1 MNVDNLKRDP
11 ARVNALYIVQPDGSV
26 VANRDFEIHLPKRFV
41 ENGMAEVG
49 EVVTTAAVLGVVVPG
64 EFYGLLSAM
73 MDLTLMPLSV
83 NETVI
88 KGVPYL
94 VLEFN
99 KGDTVIENL
108 TVIQDSNKPYAYMLE
123 FYYYA
128 KIPWYMNKNDVT
140 SLFDKARQQSG
151 ADVGSSPQ
159 VMRVYTA
166 MMFRDP
172 DNLDKPYRYSKA
184 MLEGREPVI
193 VGLNN
198 GPMLIEGTFAKASGG
213 YLADNTLAAI
223 INPDEKVTDLEKI
236 IRGIPI

>member
-11 ARVNALYIVQPDGSV
+11 ARVNALYTVQPDGSV

-73 MDLTLMPLSV
+73 VDITLMPLSV

-88 KGVPYL
+88 KGVAYL
-94 VLEFN
+94 VLEFS

-151 ADVGSSPQ
+151 SDVGSSPQ
-159 VMRVYTA
+159 VIRVYTA